1 MLLEPNMYVLLNEMT
16 KQLLNLNIIQKD
28 GRYHVGAYSFERK
41 STAEAF
47 RRICYFDEHSLV
59 SCFATASAGQRA
71 AFQSLAGSGIA
82 DLFEM
87 RMLAARTE
95 NINRSIRSI
104 VWAKFRKSVQKL
116 VVPKNLQT
124 RFLVGE
130 KKSQALENC
139 RSGSGGAELI
149 VVVHFLVFSFLGLVF
164 SASPITLLCQSPAL
178 ILIMVVYSDWFE
190 RFFSVE
196 EI

>member
-1 MLLEPNMYVLLNEMT
+1 MYVLNEMS
-16 KQLLNLNIIQKD
+16 KQLINLNIVQKD
-28 GRYHVGAYSFERK
+28 GRYHVGGYSFERK

-47 RRICYFDEHSLV
+47 RRICYFDENSRV

-71 AFQSLAGSGIA
+71 AFQSTPLSGSGIA

-87 RMLAARTE
+87 RMLDARTE

-104 VWAKFRKSVQKL
+104 AWAKFRKSVQKL

-139 RSGSGGAELI
+139 RSGKGGAELI
-149 VVVHFLVFSFLGLVF
+149 VVVHFLGFSFLGLVF
-164 SASPITLLCQSPAL
+164 SASHMTLLCQSPAL

-190 RFFSVE
+190 RFFSVD